1 MLTRFQQLKLQSV
14 LASEVLVVLLVLL
27 VHLVQDAGQVLGLCA
42 IHVVLQFG
50 FLIVCQFHQKF
61 AHVDVLGLVAL
72 VLTES

>member
-27 VHLVQDAGQVLGLCA
+27 VHLVQDAGQVFGLGA
-42 IHVVLQFG
+42 IHVVLEFG
-50 FLIVCQFHQKF
+50 FLLVGEFQHEF
-61 AHVDVLGLVAL
+61 AHVDVLWLVAL